1 MKLELRQYQIDGIN
15 LVKERK
21 NFGIFWQ
28 QRLGKTI
35 VAIKSIEDYKKVIIA
50 VPNNTILHWYKEIM
64 NNILIDEIHL
74 LPKSKSKRTKLY
86 EEFNKAEKMWLIAS
100 YDTISQDYIKD
111 NTILDHYDYL
121 VLDEAHFLRNAK
133 SRRAKGINKLRLKAE
148 YALAL
153 SGTPAVNSPI
163 DLLRIFKFLFPESN
177 YSYKYIYK
185 KKYFHAVKINGTK
198 KITWELRPEMV
209 KEWEQFL
216 TSMCD
221 IKKVHDYLKWL
232 PKSIEK
238 TVMLEME
245 KEQRSH
251 YDKMLFESKRII
263 QQKHK
268 EKEKTENNT
277 VTQILRLQQL
287 CLDPNILNIN
297 APSVKIK
304 WLEDFLTKLF
314 EEDEDNNEYVIV
326 FTNFSSLFSKWKFNL
341 DPKYN
346 FEFLTGKQTN
356 AERENI
362 IHRFQNRKIR
372 VLFANIKVASLGLTL
387 DEATC
392 TIFLDKSWN
401 PVNNEQASFRMVD
414 TKQKVE
420 NKPKLNINVV
430 CADSIDDKIN
440 EVLTSKKTKTNVV
453 YELEKYF
460 LE

>member
-1 MKLELRQYQIDGIN
+1 MQIELRQYQIDGIN
-15 LVKERK
+15 HVKEKK

-35 VAIKSIEDYKKVIIA
+35 VAIKSVESYNKVIIA

-64 NNILIDEIHL
+64 NNILVDDVQI
-74 LPKSKSKRTKLY
+74 LPKTKKKRDKLY
-86 EEFNKAEKMWLIAS
+86 QAFNQADKMWIIAS
-100 YDTISQDYIKD
+100 YDTISQDYLKD
-111 NTILDHYDYL
+111 NTIIDKYDYI
-121 VLDEAHFLRNAK
+121 VLDEAHFLRNSK
-133 SRRAKGINKLRLKAE
+133 SRRTKGINKLRLKAQ

-163 DLLRIFKFLFPESN
+163 DLLRIFKFLFPDSN

-185 KKYFHAVKINGTK
+185 KKYFHAVKNGNSK
-198 KITWELRPEMV
+198 KINWELRPEMV
-209 KEWEQFL
+209 KEWEMFL
-216 TSMCD
+216 ASMCD

-238 TVMLEME
+238 TVMLEMD
-245 KEQRSH
+245 KEQRHH
-251 YDKMLFESKRII
+251 YDKMLYESKRII
-263 QQKHK
+263 KSNRN
-268 EKEKTENNT
+268 EKKENNT

-287 CLDPNILNIN
+287 CLDPKILNID
-297 APSVKIK
+297 APSIKIK
-304 WLEDFLTKLF
+304 WLEEFLTQLF

-326 FTNFSSLFSKWKFNL
+326 FTNFSSLFGKWKFNL

-346 FEFLTGKQTN
+346 YEFLTGKQTN
-356 AERENI
+356 TERENI

-414 TKQKVE
+414 TKQKVI
-420 NKPKLNINVV
+420 NKPKLNINVL
-430 CADSIDDKIN
+430 CNDSIDDKIN
-440 EVLTSKKTKTNVV
+440 EVLNNKKTKTNVV
-453 YELEKYF
+453 YELEKYL

>member
-15 LVKERK
+15 LVKEKK

-35 VAIKSIEDYKKVIIA
+35 VAIKSIEEYNKVIIA

-64 NNILIDEIHL
+64 NNILIDEIHI
-74 LPKSKSKRTKLY
+74 LPKTKAKRNKLY
-86 EEFNKAEKMWLIAS
+86 EQFNKAEKMWIIAS
-100 YDTISQDYIKD
+100 YDTISQDYWKEPQLIDKF
-111 NTILDHYDYL
+111 DYL
-121 VLDEAHFLRNAK
+121 VLDEAHFLRNTK
-133 SRRAKGINKLRLKAE
+133 SRRTKGIYKLRTKAQ

-185 KKYFHAVKINGTK
+185 KKYFHAVKVGNTK

-209 KEWEQFL
+209 KEWEKFL
-216 TSMCD
+216 DSMCD

-245 KEQRSH
+245 KEQRHH
-251 YDKMLFESKRII
+251 YDKMLYESKRII
-263 QQKHK
+263 QSRKN
-268 EKEKTENNT
+268 EKTENNT
-277 VTQILRLQQL
+277 VTQILRLQQI
-287 CLDPNILNIN
+287 CLDPKILNID

-304 WLEDFLTKLF
+304 WLEEFLTQLF

-326 FTNFSSLFSKWKFNL
+326 FTNFSSLFQKWKFNL

-346 FEFLTGKQTN
+346 YEFLTGKQTN
-356 AERENI
+356 TERENI

-392 TIFLDKSWN
+392 TVFLDKSWN

-440 EVLTSKKTKTNVV
+440 EVLNNKKTKTNVV
-453 YELEKYF
+453 YELEKYL